1 MVKLTLPG
9 KRKGTAMLTDRY
21 DNPLST
27 TSAAARDAYVA
38 GVDTFLAAGP
48 GGEGHFRR
56 ALAAD
61 AGFAL
66 AHVALARQLQML
78 GRMAEA
84 QAALADAEG
93 LASSGGADLSQREQ
107 AHIGIFKLLLS
118 GQGAAALAAIA
129 THVQDFPRDAMV
141 VQPAIGVFG
150 LIGFS
155 GLPGREAE
163 QLAFTTMLAPHYGA
177 DWWMLGSHAFS
188 QIEAGQTAKAA
199 ASAEQSLAIHPR
211 NANAAHYKAH
221 IHYEAGEGQ
230 AGYAYI
236 DAWRR
241 DYPKESVL
249 HCHCSWHVALWALEQ
264 GDIEKMWQVVDADVA
279 PYAAWGPAIN
289 VMTDTT
295 AILYRAELAGVPVSA
310 DRWQQVSDYAQQ
322 FFPKPG
328 IAFADVHAAL
338 AHGMAGN
345 GAALAAVIKDAAG
358 PAADLVARLGEGFAA
373 LVAGRWAEAQ
383 AHLAS
388 TLSDHERIGGSRA
401 QRDLIEYA
409 LLGALLKQGKTE
421 TAKVMLTSRRPLQ
434 AQVHAVAGL

>member
-1 MVKLTLPG
+1 M
-9 KRKGTAMLTDRY
+9 
-21 DNPLST
+21 
-27 TSAAARDAYVA
+27 
-38 GVDTFLAAGP
+38 
-48 GGEGHFRR
+48 
-56 ALAAD
+56 
-61 AGFAL
+61 
-66 AHVALARQLQML
+66 
-78 GRMAEA
+78 
-84 QAALADAEG
+84 
-93 LASSGGADLSQREQ
+93 
-107 AHIGIFKLLLS
+107 
-118 GQGAAALAAIA
+118 
-129 THVQDFPRDAMV
+129 
-141 VQPAIGVFG
+141 
-150 LIGFS
+150 
-155 GLPGREAE
+155 
-163 QLAFTTMLAPHYGA
+163 
-177 DWWMLGSHAFS
+177 
-188 QIEAGQTAKAA
+188 
-199 ASAEQSLAIHPR
+199 
-211 NANAAHYKAH
+211 
-221 IHYEAGEGQ
+221 
-230 AGYAYI
+230 

-345 GAALAAVIKDAAG
+345 SAALAAVIKDAAG